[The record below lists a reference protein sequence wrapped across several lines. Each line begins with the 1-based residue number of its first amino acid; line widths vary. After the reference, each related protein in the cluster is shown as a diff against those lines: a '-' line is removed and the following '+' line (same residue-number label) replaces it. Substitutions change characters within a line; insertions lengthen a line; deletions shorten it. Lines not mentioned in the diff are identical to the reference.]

1 MIVPFNY
8 LPFEFKNTDK
18 YITMWKK
25 IINTSDFTIGK
36 TVTEFEKKFA
46 NYIGAK
52 YCISTNS
59 GTDALILSLKS
70 LGVKK
75 DDEVITVCNT
85 FYATVGAIV
94 SCGAKPVLV
103 DCDSRY
109 QINCEKIV
117 EKITSKTKVIIPVH
131 WAGASPD
138 IKKIVKIA
146 KKYNLKV
153 VEDACM
159 GIGGK
164 INNKSPGTFGIVN
177 AFSMHPLKSLNV
189 MGDGGM
195 IVTNNIKIYNWLLK
209 YRNHGMIDRNRID
222 FWGVNTR
229 LQPFQSVVALKGL
242 KSVNKIINQ
251 RNKNANILDKELGK
265 LHPNIIIPKRI
276 KNNKETFVLY
286 MILTKKRNQLL
297 SYLNKKKIEARVH
310 YPISL
315 NNQKASKIYN
325 YRKEDFPISNSQV
338 KNLITLPVH
347 QYLNKKHLN
356 YMIKCIKDFFI
367 LENDRF

>member
-8 LPFEFKNTDK
+8 LQFEFKNTDK
-18 YITMWKK
+18 YVKEWKK
-25 IINTSDFTIGK
+25 IIRTSDFTLGK
-36 TVTEFEKKFA
+36 KVIEFEKKFA
-46 NYIGAK
+46 NYIGVK

-70 LGVKK
+70 LGIKRG
-75 DDEVITVCNT
+75 DEVITVCNT

-103 DCDSRY
+103 HCDSRY

-117 EKITSKTKVIIPVH
+117 EKITKRTKAIIPVH

-138 IKKIVKIA
+138 IEKIIKIS

-164 INNKSPGTFGIVN
+164 INNKCVGTFGIVN

-195 IVTNNIKIYNWLLK
+195 IVTNNFKIYNWLLK
-209 YRNHGMIDRNRID
+209 YRNHGMVDRNHIN

-229 LQPFQSVVALKGL
+229 LQPFQSVVALEGL
-242 KSVNKIINQ
+242 KNINKIIYQ
-251 RNKNANILDKELGK
+251 RNKNAKTLDKELSK
-265 LHPNIIIPKRI
+265 LSPNIIVPTRI
-276 KNNKETFVLY
+276 KNHRETFVLY
-286 MILTKKRNQLL
+286 MVLA
-297 SYLNKKKIEARVH
+297 KKKKSVVV
-310 YPISL
+310 L
-315 NNQKASKIYN
+315 LK
-325 YRKEDFPISNSQV
+325 
-338 KNLITLPVH
+338 
-347 QYLNKKHLN
+347 
-356 YMIKCIKDFFI
+356 
-367 LENDRF
+367 